1 MPLVALIGLALV
13 LGGAVGGASYF
24 FLPVET
30 AALAGGLAASLA
42 LALLVRLEAGKT
54 DQRRIRQ
61 MEILAREIADLRGE
75 LDDARDE
82 VSALRD
88 DVAQVPD
95 TSAVLAELKVLQ
107 GLMQQLPARKSGKA
121 AAKEAAG
128 GDAGPATPAPR
139 PTTRRIGNDEMLSII
154 EEGIRADRIELYLQP
169 IVTLPQRKRV
179 FYECFSRIHGESGEI
194 IAPEQYIP
202 VAERAGLVSAI
213 DNLLLF
219 RCVQLVRRARRDHLN
234 VQFFCNISNTSL
246 TDVDFFQDFVDFLAQ
261 NRGLADSL
269 IFEFDQSAIAE
280 PSYETQVNLQR
291 LGALG
296 FRFSMDQVN
305 DLNLDLSNLSGLGF
319 KYVKANAHLIH
330 EYTDGDPPRLDM
342 RAFKGALDRY
352 AMDLIIEK
360 IETEDMLL
368 DLLELKIDFGQ
379 GYLFGEPRA
388 SARTD

>member
-1 MPLVALIGLALV
+1 MPLVGTIALALAAGV
-13 LGGAVGGASYF
+13 AVAGGAYF
-24 FLPVET
+24 FVPVDV
-30 AALAGGLAASLA
+30 AALAGGVIASLT
-42 LALLVRLEAGKT
+42 LAVLTRLQGGTT
-54 DQRRIRQ
+54 DGRRIRQ

-82 VSALRD
+82 IAGLRD
-88 DVAQVPD
+88 EVAQIPD

-107 GLMQQLPARKSGKA
+107 GLMQQLPARKSGQS
-121 AAKEAAG
+121 AAKKDAPAEAANG
-128 GDAGPATPAPR
+128 APAPR
-139 PTTRRIGNDEMLSII
+139 PTTRRIGNDELLSII
-154 EEGIRADRIELYLQP
+154 EDGIRADRIELYLQP

-269 IFEFDQSAIAE
+269 IFEFDQSAIAH

-291 LGALG
+291 LGAMG
-296 FRFSMDQVN
+296 FRFSLDQVN

-319 KYVKANAHLIH
+319 KYIKANAHLIH
-330 EYTDGDPPRLDM
+330 EFTDGEPPRLDM

-368 DLLELKIDFGQ
+368 DLLELKVDFGQ